1 VFSILNNKLT
11 AAVITCVR
19 RTVRSGNQ
27 WFRWIACRRPLA
39 CCICVVAAL
48 TLRAVMLPWIGVP
61 EPWVSDEFSYLLGAD
76 TFASGRLANPT
87 HPFWAH
93 FETLHVNQLPT
104 YVSKYPPTQALIM
117 AAGQRVFGQPWFG
130 VWISAALMCGS
141 ICWMLQGWLPPRSA
155 LIGGGLAVIQM
166 GVLGY
171 WVNSYYGGAAAAF
184 EGSLLLGVVPRIVK
198 SPGWRHSLTGGFGLG
213 LLACTRPYEGVFLI
227 VACSVAALLWMRC
240 ERHLLRRLLSPRLLL
255 PGFAVTVI
263 FLLASGFYNYRT
275 TGNALLLPYVVNE
288 ATYSPVPSLLW
299 QSPHRT
305 PPDYRDSAI
314 RAHWMGWEAAQYY
327 GWRSRPILKL
337 ASIGYAGWRY
347 FFRGSG
353 TALIPVGACLWM
365 WHLPRLRYAT
375 LIAALFLLAPFGV
388 RGPTEAHYL
397 APIAGFFFLFAG
409 AGLLSLSTLRYRNQR
424 RARGLPALILVSWLF
439 SFGVEAANSIKEPK
453 NARAGEYHIAD
464 ADAFLSSRRA
474 VLAQLGRHPARHLVI
489 VHYAPDHNVHLE
501 WVYNR
506 ASIDESAIVWARDRG
521 TQENLLLIR
530 YFRMRKVWLLDADD
544 KHPHLVLYRPPFE
557 ASHN

>member
-1 VFSILNNKLT
+1 MFSIRNNELT

-39 CCICVVAAL
+39 CFICVAAEL

-87 HPFWAH
+87 HPFWIH

-117 AAGQRVFGQPWFG
+117 AAGQRMFGQPWFG

-166 GVLGY
+166 GALGY

-184 EGSLLLGVVPRIVK
+184 GGSLLLGVVPRIVK
-198 SPGWRHSLTGGFGLG
+198 FPRWRHVLMGGFGLG

-240 ERHLLRRLLSPRLLL
+240 KRRSLRPLLSPGLLL
-255 PGFAVTVI
+255 PGFAMTAI
-263 FLLASGFYNYRT
+263 FLLAFGFYNYRT

-305 PPDYRDSAI
+305 PPKYRDAAI

-337 ASIGYAGWRY
+337 ASIGYAAWRY

-353 TALIPVGACLWM
+353 IALIPIGACLWM
-365 WHLPRLRYAT
+365 WRLLWLRYAT

-397 APIAGFFFLFAG
+397 APIAGLFFLFAG

-424 RARGLPALILVSWLF
+424 RARGLSALILVSWLL
-439 SFGVEAANSIKEPK
+439 SFGVEAANAIKEPL
-453 NARAGEYHIAD
+453 NARAGEYRVAG
-464 ADAFLSSRRA
+464 ADAFLNSRRA
-474 VLAQLGRHPARHLVI
+474 VLAQLGRDPAWHLVI

-521 TQENLLLIR
+521 TQENLLLIQ
-530 YFRMRKVWLLDADD
+530 YFRKRKVWLLDADD
-544 KHPHLVLYRPPFE
+544 EHPHLVLYRLPLE